1 MTVSFQNEFMVL
13 ASPERV
19 WTVLTDPALA
29 VPCMPGAQVTEVIG
43 QHGFKGLVSLRV
55 GPVQL
60 QFKGEGQLSNLD
72 VVQMTGSLTARGSD
86 GKGRGNF
93 SADMHFQLANAAGGT
108 QVSVTT
114 DLVLSGMVAQYGRG
128 SGVVKQIASQLTDL
142 FAKRLG
148 EKVLSETQEM
158 APVGAGSA
166 GQLKDPSTASE
177 AVSRDSGDDPRGT
190 TGDSINVLGL
200 LWSTGWSS
208 LKQFFSRLFGT
219 SRKS

>member
-1 MTVSFQNEFMVL
+1 MTVSFQNEFMVS

-19 WTVLTDPALA
+19 WAVLTDPALA

-43 QHGFKGLVSLRV
+43 EHGFKGIVSLRV

-60 QFKGEGQLSNLD
+60 QFKGEGQLANLD
-72 VVQMTGSLTARGSD
+72 VVQKTGSLTAKGSD

-93 SADMHFQLANAAGGT
+93 SADMRFQLANAAGET
-108 QVSVTT
+108 QVRVTT

-128 SGVVKQIASQLTDL
+128 SGVVKQIASQLTDQ

-148 EKVLSETQEM
+148 ERVLSATQEI
-158 APVGAGSA
+158 APAQAGSA
-166 GQLKDPSTASE
+166 GQPSDLPISSE
-177 AVSRDSGDDPRGT
+177 AVSGDVGHDPRGT
-190 TGDSINVLGL
+190 QDSINVLGL
-200 LWSTGWSS
+200 LWSTGWSA
-208 LKQFFSRLFGT
+208 LKHFLSRLFGT